1 MITATATATD
11 SATAGKLLTADDLYR
26 LPDDDNRHELV
37 KGQLITMPPPAL
49 KRSIAMGRVGFQID
63 NFIEAHGLPYLGGF
77 QAAAYIAQNPDTVR
91 AADYG
96 VYHRQDLP
104 NPLPDRYYIPG
115 LIPALAVEVIAPGYG
130 AAAAVARARM
140 WQDAGVRLVVM
151 AYIADRA
158 IDTYAADGTE
168 RHFAAGDTLTLEPTL
183 PGFAVPVADIFRF
196 LP

>member
-1 MITATATATD
+1 MITSTDIATA
-11 SATAGKLLTADDLYR
+11 SKLLTADDLYR
-26 LPDDDNRHELV
+26 LPDDGSRHELV
-37 KGQLITMPPPAL
+37 KGKLITMPPPAL
-49 KRSIAMGRVGFQID
+49 KRSIAMGKIGFQIG
-63 NFIEAHGLPYLGGF
+63 NFIEEHGLPYLGGF
-77 QAAAYIAQNPDTVR
+77 QAAAYITQNPDTVR

-96 VYHRQDLP
+96 IYHRQDLP
-104 NPLPDRYYIPG
+104 DPLPDCYYIPG
-115 LIPALAVEVIAPGYG
+115 LIPELVVEVIAPGYS
-130 AAAAVARARM
+130 AAAITRVRM

-168 RHFAAGDTLTLEPTL
+168 RHFAAGDTLTLEPAL